1 MQIRRCHWKGATENW
16 RLGNWSLLK
25 EEAMSIPSS
34 ILEFLDS
41 RRIRY
46 RHLTHPQ
53 EFAASRVAESQHVSG
68 KELAK
73 SVLVV
78 ADDRLVMAV
87 IPANERLDLEKMA
100 HLVGAAGLRLA
111 RESEFQD
118 RFPGC
123 EVGAEPPLGQLYGVP
138 LWLDVSFEDHATITF
153 NAGTHTDTI
162 QMSVTDFEE
171 LEKPVVG
178 RLTELRSGH

>member
-1 MQIRRCHWKGATENW
+1 
-16 RLGNWSLLK
+16 
-25 EEAMSIPSS
+25 
-34 ILEFLDS
+34 
-41 RRIRY
+41 
-46 RHLTHPQ
+46 
-53 EFAASRVAESQHVSG
+53 VSG

-78 ADDRLVMAV
+78 ADDKLVMAV

-111 RESEFQD
+111 RESEFRD

-123 EVGAEPPLGQLYGVP
+123 EPGAEPPLGKLYDVP
-138 LWLDVSFEDHATITF
+138 VWLDVSFEDHPTITF

-162 QMSVTDFEE
+162 QMSVSDFEE
-171 LEKPVVG
+171 LEQPVVG
-178 RLTELRSGH
+178 RLTELR

>member
-1 MQIRRCHWKGATENW
+1 MYHGAI
-16 RLGNWSLLK
+16 LPL
-25 EEAMSIPSS
+25 EEAMPIPSE
-34 ILEFLDS
+34 ITEFLES
-41 RRIRY
+41 KRVPY

-53 EFAASRVAESQHVSG
+53 EFTASRVAESQHVSG

-73 SVLVV
+73 SVLVL

-111 RESEFQD
+111 RESEFRD

-123 EVGAEPPLGQLYGVP
+123 ELGAEPPLGRLYGVP
-138 LWLDVSFEDHATITF
+138 LWLDVSFEDHDTITF

-162 QMSVTDFEE
+162 QMSVADFEE
-171 LEKPVVG
+171 LERPVVG
-178 RLTELRSGH
+178 RLVELRAGR